1 VGRMS
6 TARVDTGDRE
16 VRVGRSRQ
24 PLVRVAVVAV
34 GLVIT
39 VLAAGCGGSDEQ
51 SRKRARRPSRPL
63 PRMQSCPADGSP
75 SDGS

>member
-1 VGRMS
+1 MGRMS

-39 VLAAGCGGSDEQ
+39 VLATGCGGSDEQ
-51 SRKRARRPSRPL
+51 SPKARATSEL
-63 PRMQSCPADGSP
+63 PVTHLADALSG
-75 SDGS
+75 GFHR